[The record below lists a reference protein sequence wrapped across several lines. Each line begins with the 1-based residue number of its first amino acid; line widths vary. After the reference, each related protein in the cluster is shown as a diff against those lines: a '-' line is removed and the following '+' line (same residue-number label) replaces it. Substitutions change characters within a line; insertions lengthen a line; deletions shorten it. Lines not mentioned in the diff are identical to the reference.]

1 MGCRSIVGFAP
12 LGLVNSVQVPHMTSP
27 MAQTCDPARRTPAQ
41 NTTLINFQG
50 ASAGIRAQADAYRDV
65 RDNLSEGLRFY
76 MSLQEA
82 IVTLQQQ
89 IGDFC
94 LTRRIQRCGMYQM
107 SCSAGWDVAAD
118 RPAVCNRTYMCAALT
133 SAASTE
139 GCPVGCACDA
149 LPGAG

>member
-1 MGCRSIVGFAP
+1 MIHGFACS
-12 LGLVNSVQVPHMTSP
+12 L
-27 MAQTCDPARRTPAQ
+27 
-41 NTTLINFQG
+41 QG

-94 LTRRIQRCGMYQM
+94 LTRRIQRCGEDRGSSSGCLLPAPHSVVTRLIQKPWPRVD
-107 SCSAGWDVAAD
+107 SRHPRKTHSACSAAAIMQCHD
-118 RPAVCNRTYMCAALT
+118 SRAEA
-133 SAASTE
+133 
-139 GCPVGCACDA
+139 
-149 LPGAG
+149 